1 MPGTGPRPH
10 SGIAPD
16 EDTGRTPIEEETMA
30 INVGDELKNFIQN
43 LLTDRGFAAN
53 YAEDPRGM
61 LAAQG
66 VTDHDLSGV
75 DVPGAVREVC
85 AAPSVPQETR
95 SALQS
100 YTGGSGGPAHH
111 ATQSVEQVVQHL
123 NYVTYQTYEG
133 DDYITNLIDQS
144 VDNSVNVG
152 GSVFGDLDVNTVS
165 GDGGQIIDGDN
176 FGQANTG
183 DGAVLAG
190 DDAKGVNTGVNT
202 GINAGDDVEN
212 AVVGDNNET
221 AQVSGSADGSA
232 FGFGEGNVN
241 NLPNADIDDSAVSFG
256 DGDATNFS
264 DVTVDD
270 GSAISVG
277 GGNASGS
284 NVEDN
289 DTTVVNDNDTTVTT
303 TVEDNDTTINDN
315 DTTVEDNDTTVTAVQ
330 DNDTIVSGD
339 DTEFATQ

>member
-1 MPGTGPRPH
+1 
-10 SGIAPD
+10 
-16 EDTGRTPIEEETMA
+16 MA
-30 INVGDELKNFIQN
+30 INVGDELQSFIRN
-43 LLTDRGFAAN
+43 LLTDRGFAAQ
-53 YAEDPRGM
+53 YAEDPRGT

-75 DVPGAVREVC
+75 DVPGAVGAVC
-85 AAPSVPQETR
+85 ADPSVAAEHR

-100 YTGGSGGPAHH
+100 YAGGTGGPPHTANPG
-111 ATQSVEQVVQHL
+111 VEQVVQHL

-144 VDNSVNVG
+144 VDNSTNIDVDGN
-152 GSVFGDLDVNTVS
+152 VFGDLDVNTVT

-202 GINAGDDVEN
+202 GIVAGDDVDH
-212 AVVGDNNET
+212 AVVGDHNQT
-221 AQVSGSADGSA
+221 AQVEGSADGSA
-232 FGFGEGNVN
+232 FGFGDGDVN

-256 DGDATNFS
+256 DGDATNLS

-270 GSAISVG
+270 GSAIAVG
-277 GGNASGS
+277 GGSAHGS

-289 DTTVVNDNDTTVTT
+289 STTHTEDNDTTVTT
-303 TVEDNDTTINDN
+303 TVEDNHVSVDDHHTNF
-315 DTTVEDNDTTVTAVQ
+315 EDNDTTVTAVQ
-330 DNDTIVSGD
+330 DNDTISSGD
-339 DTEFATQ
+339 DTEFANQ